1 MGVIDIV
8 RPEFR
13 CDIQGSLQG
22 PVQSLSP
29 NYLFDEDFGQKRI
42 DECIDSKIL
51 SLSARRHQQTP
62 CFVIPTLDSKHSV

>member
-13 CDIQGSLQG
+13 CDIQG

-42 DECIDSKIL
+42 GDCIDSKIL
-51 SLSARRHQQTP
+51 SLSARRHQQI
-62 CFVIPTLDSKHSV
+62 VALKSSVDG